1 MITQICSF
9 LYKKNDNRYI
19 RLLLLKIIAKIDG
32 GFPFSNNIRQLYSE
46 VHNIEIGYGSY
57 GGCFDLDNIP
67 PNVTI
72 GNYCSFASNVKIFRA
87 NHPLNLFTTHPITYN
102 PVLGYVKKDMLER
115 RALIIGHDVWIGA
128 NVIILP
134 SVTFI
139 GNGAVI
145 GAGSVVTKN
154 INNYEVVAGN
164 PAKVLKKRF
173 SEDRIKNIELT
184 EWWKLKKKELM
195 VRMNNNFL
203 VFL

>member
-1 MITQICSF
+1 
-9 LYKKNDNRYI
+9 
-19 RLLLLKIIAKIDG
+19 
-32 GFPFSNNIRQLYSE
+32 
-46 VHNIEIGYGSY
+46 
-57 GGCFDLDNIP
+57 
-67 PNVTI
+67 
-72 GNYCSFASNVKIFRA
+72 
-87 NHPLNLFTTHPITYN
+87 
-102 PVLGYVKKDMLER
+102 MLER
-115 RALIIGHDVWIGA
+115 RALILGLDVWIGA